1 MTDPAPG
8 DGSAGA
14 LPVTDPAGAIG
25 VAASK
30 PGWARTARAA
40 TSAGL
45 GRPELWPLALLVFL
59 LRGGL
64 ALHLA
69 PIVVVPSTVGLATF
83 IGPTALTPAGPSEAF
98 GRFLA
103 GLLAGL
109 AAWLVGGGLV
119 AAAAELTLIGRTL
132 PSAGRGLTA
141 GLAARALLVRLAVLL
156 PLVVALAWG
165 LPRIVGAAYRELTL
179 PLDTAAPVALRV
191 LRDVPEVLLL
201 VLLAWLA
208 GETVGG
214 IAVRRL
220 VLFGEGAAAALLGAL
235 RHVVTRP
242 AATLATV
249 ALAACGS
256 AVLVLP
262 GLVAAGLAW
271 QRLGRALAAGSDPV
285 AIALLTALFVAAWLL
300 GLVLAG
306 AAASWRSLAWT
317 FEVRRTG

>member
-8 DGSAGA
+8 DGPAGA
-14 LPVTDPAGAIG
+14 LAATDPAG
-25 VAASK
+25 VAGAMRA
-30 PGWARTARAA
+30 GWVRTARAA
-40 TSAGL
+40 ATAGL
-45 GRPELWPLALLVFL
+45 GRPELWPLALLAFL

-69 PIVVVPSTVGLATF
+69 PIVVVPSIVGLATF

-109 AAWLVGGGLV
+109 AAWLVVGGLV
-119 AAAAELTLIGRTL
+119 AAAAELALVGRTL
-132 PSAGRGLTA
+132 PSAGRRVTL
-141 GLAARALLVRLAVLL
+141 GLAVRALVVRFAVLL
-156 PLVVALAWG
+156 PLVAALAWG

-179 PLDTAAPVALRV
+179 PSDTAAPVALRV
-191 LRDVPEVLLL
+191 LRDVPEVVLL

-220 VLFGEGAAAALLGAL
+220 ALFGEGAATALRGAL
-235 RHVVTRP
+235 RHVVARP
-242 AATLATV
+242 ATTLATV
-249 ALAACGS
+249 ALTACGS
-256 AVLVLP
+256 TVLVLP
-262 GLVAAGLAW
+262 GLVVAALAW

-285 AIALLTALFVAAWLL
+285 AISLLTALFVAAWLL

-317 FEVRRTG
+317 FEVGRTG